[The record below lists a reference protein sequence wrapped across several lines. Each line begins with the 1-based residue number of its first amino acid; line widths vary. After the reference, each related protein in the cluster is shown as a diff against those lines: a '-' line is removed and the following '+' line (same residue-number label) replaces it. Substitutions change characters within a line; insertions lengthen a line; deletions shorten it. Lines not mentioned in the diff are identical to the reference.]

1 MCLKINA
8 KRGKFGLFLL
18 PGKANEYFMKK
29 LSIIIPVYYNEEN
42 LKDMYAGMKEKV
54 LGILPCEYE
63 IVMVDDGSGDGSYG
77 IMEELA
83 AQDSRI
89 TLVKLSRNF
98 GEHAALLAGLNLCTG
113 DCAVKKSADAQEPAE
128 LILSL
133 LEKYN
138 EGNDVV
144 LAVRE
149 DRNEPAM
156 QRFFSNRYASMMRK
170 YALPGM
176 PEGGFDSFLIDR
188 KVIDVLVSMDELNTS
203 LMSQILWSG
212 FKTAQVGYT
221 RLERKAGKSR
231 WSFSKKVK
239 LTADSLL
246 GFSTV
251 PLKAISVVGGIS
263 FAVSFVW
270 LVCYLIYSLAT
281 KTPPGSLAVVILL
294 LFLLFGM
301 AMLAMAILGGYLWRT
316 FDAARNRP
324 VFIVEKVKRHE

>member
-1 MCLKINA
+1 MCCPE
-8 KRGKFGLFLL
+8 KRK
-18 PGKANEYFMKK
+18 KCFMKK

-42 LKDMYAGMKEKV
+42 LKDMYAGLKEKV
-54 LGILPCEYE
+54 LGVLPCEYE
-63 IVMVDDGSGDGSYG
+63 IIMVDDGSGDGSYG
-77 IMEELA
+77 VMEELA
-83 AQDSRI
+83 AQDKHM

-98 GEHAALLAGLNLCTG
+98 GEHAALLAGLNVCTG

-128 LILSL
+128 LILNL
-133 LEKYN
+133 LKKYD

-144 LAVRE
+144 LAVRK
-149 DRNEPAM
+149 DRNEPAA

-170 YALPGM
+170 YALPNM
-176 PEGGFDSFLIDR
+176 PKGGFDSFLIDR
-188 KVIDVLVSMDELNTS
+188 KVIDVLISMDELNTS

-231 WSFSKKVK
+231 WSLSKKIK

-251 PLKAISVVGGIS
+251 PVKAIGIVGSIS
-263 FAVSFVW
+263 FAASLVW
-270 LVCYLIYSLAT
+270 LACYLIYCFAV
-281 KTPPGSLAVVILL
+281 KTPLETLTVVVLL

-301 AMLAMAILGGYLWRT
+301 AMMAISILGAYLWRT
-316 FDAARNRP
+316 FDAARTRP
-324 VFIVEKVKRHE
+324 VFIIEKVKRHE